1 MCAIVPGDSLAV
13 DEANKRLIDERRGLQ
28 AVPNSFSSHAA
39 PRDSV
44 ELLVDERNQS
54 LQGIVVASP
63 PLQEQ
68 PGHLRLMLHDAVTGL
83 LRSPFKVSSPF
94 PASRSGRTLPAF
106 PRLEKVK
113 HE

>member
-1 MCAIVPGDSLAV
+1 MCAIVPGDGLAV

-28 AVPNSFSSHAA
+28 AVSNSFSSHAA

-54 LQGIVVASP
+54 FQGILVASP

-68 PGHLRLMLHDAVTGL
+68 PGHLRVMLHDATMLSAYRLLVTGSL
-83 LRSPFKVSSPF
+83 GHRSRF
-94 PASRSGRTLPAF
+94 
-106 PRLEKVK
+106 
-113 HE
+113 